1 MSRLIGGCAGT
12 RYGCCND
19 GKTSKVDATGSNCPA
34 PAAVKREYDQ
44 ILSGDVKI
52 KKCKKVSSDDYT
64 HKITFSKKNISNVL
78 MYQVWSDSSV
88 ELNNDRIVKEV
99 KATTWVERAFQN
111 VVNDDVTTRST
122 PKSDCTCTQEYNP
135 VICENGITYSN
146 SCSARCAGQTNCE
159 PFSNVPTIPYTPY
172 TPTTVMELDDGE
184 CPFHHKGKNCS
195 ERDQCRHVFV
205 IKRAT
210 VNKCGQVI
218 FYVSSQDIVLPSN
231 PSQELKRLKKIPCGS
246 YHNARFDMD
255 QTDTFSN
262 QG

>member
-1 MSRLIGGCAGT
+1 MSKSNTLNQNREFKEL
-12 RYGCCND
+12 
-19 GKTSKVDATGSNCPA
+19 KATEW
-34 PAAVKREYDQ
+34 VKR
-44 ILSGDVKI
+44 
-52 KKCKKVSSDDYT
+52 
-64 HKITFSKKNISNVL
+64 
-78 MYQVWSDSSV
+78 
-88 ELNNDRIVKEV
+88 
-99 KATTWVERAFQN
+99 A
-111 VVNDDVTTRST
+111 
-122 PKSDCTCTQEYNP
+122 
-135 VICENGITYSN
+135 
-146 SCSARCAGQTNCE
+146 
-159 PFSNVPTIPYTPY
+159 FSNPAY
-172 TPTTVMELDDGE
+172 TPTTVIKLQYGE